1 MGTRRRCHC
10 EAQSAEAI
18 PTDGFRLL
26 RFARNDEKES
36 PSTDQELGLESGGR
50 VGMKICL
57 ICSHGGHL
65 TEMSGSRGRLDPDS
79 GSGTTQSTSK
89 YSMVKQNERENP

>member
-1 MGTRRRCHC
+1 MGTQRRCHC

-57 ICSHGGHL
+57 VCSHSGHL
-65 TEMSGSRGRLDPDS
+65 TEIFMYSKKHLHRGLES
-79 GSGTTQSTSK
+79 CQT
-89 YSMVKQNERENP
+89 V